1 MSLLEKKKK
10 KKTQR
15 DTRSL
20 LQHVIAP
27 YDVITSMMSWP
38 HPYDVIDALR
48 SDWQLINTPWRH

>member
-1 MSLLEKKKK
+1 MSLLEIKKVKN

-27 YDVITSMMSWP
+27 YDVITSMMS
-38 HPYDVIDALR
+38 
-48 SDWQLINTPWRH
+48 

>member
-1 MSLLEKKKK
+1 MSLLEIKKKK

-27 YDVITSMMSWP
+27 YDVI
-38 HPYDVIDALR
+38 DALM
-48 SDWQLINTPWRH
+48 SD